1 MSNNN
6 RGALVVGLLVGTA
19 VGAVAG
25 LLVAPRKGKETR
37 KVLKKVAEAVPELA
51 EDLSD
56 TVKLQT
62 DRLATAAVDNWAG
75 TIDRVQQSLA
85 AGMVASQS
93 VQNQRTVSS
102 NMNPNESKPA
112 PPNAAVSE

>member
-6 RGALVVGLLVGTA
+6 RGALFVGLLVGTA

-25 LLVAPRKGKETR
+25 LLVAPRKGQETR
-37 KVLKKVAEAVPELA
+37 KVLKKVAAAVPELA

-62 DRLATAAVDNWAG
+62 DRLAAAAADNWSG

-85 AGMVASQS
+85 AGITASQS
-93 VQNQRTVSS
+93 VQNPPTVS
-102 NMNPNESKPA
+102 NPNSHESNTA
-112 PPNAAVSE
+112 SIGISDSE